1 MSPPSNYQV
10 QCGSAL
16 GGSSSDEGFSF
27 QWVTDLT
34 SFNVVLGGELESCLL
49 HKEDMKEVI
58 TQLKVEKRIF
68 VKFSVELIITIVAS
82 WLLI

>member
-34 SFNVVLGGELESCLL
+34 SFNVVLSGELESCLL

-58 TQLKVEKRIF
+58 TQLKVEKKEF
-68 VKFSVELIITIVAS
+68 L
-82 WLLI
+82 

>member
-1 MSPPSNYQV
+1 M
-10 QCGSAL
+10 
-16 GGSSSDEGFSF
+16 
-27 QWVTDLT
+27 
-34 SFNVVLGGELESCLL
+34 VLSGELESCLL

-68 VKFSVELIITIVAS
+68 VKFSVELILTIVAS